1 MGLDESDANII
12 LQGLEALG
20 VKNEISA
27 DKLFEMRSEIK
38 EKEKILADID
48 EAFKKF
54 EEALNVCRDSK
65 K

>member
-1 MGLDESDANII
+1 MGLDESDAKII

-54 EEALNVCRDSK
+54 EEALKCMQR
-65 K
+65 